1 MRGLVRRTDRGAI
14 NHGQEMLVDEHPFR
28 QDASL
33 IGSVQFAGEARP
45 EIAVEIPAL
54 DPPDCVQIDRDP
66 LMRDRA
72 PGTVQLLM
80 PIIDSRNIGRLER
93 DAVEGENGHELPI
106 IKRNHVVIHMAR
118 IGQILR
124 RIPFELDRR
133 FRLKHAQSLSAS
145 RQQPAE
151 VNSWTHPKQLCSA
164 RRLSFGHRGTGF

>member
-28 QDASL
+28 QDAGL
-33 IGSVQFAGEARP
+33 IGCVQLAGEARP
-45 EIAVEIPAL
+45 EITVEIAAL
-54 DPPDCVQIDRDP
+54 DPPDSVQIDRDP

-80 PIIDSRNIGRLER
+80 PVIDGRNVSRLER
-93 DAVEGENGHELPI
+93 YSVEGENGHELPI

-124 RIPFELDRR
+124 RIPFELDRGL
-133 FRLKHAQSLSAS
+133 RLKHAQSPSSS
-145 RQQPAE
+145 RLQPAAA
-151 VNSWTHPKQLCSA
+151 NSWTRPKSLCWA
-164 RRLSFGHRGTGF
+164 RRLSFGRRGTGF